1 MKIKKVRSLLA
12 EFRFRL
18 VNFEKDAVHR
28 GVTLSKLNNLHESKN
43 IQDYE
48 FSVFSQWGE
57 DGIIQKLISSVPIVN
72 KTFIEFGVENFLES
86 NCRFLMT
93 KDNWS
98 GYVIDGSD
106 KHIETIMNSSFYWKF
121 DLKAKSAF
129 ITAEN
134 INELLKES
142 DFDEDLGLLS
152 LDIDG
157 VDYWVLKAIDS
168 YRPRILILEYNSV
181 FGSER
186 AVTVPYKVDFIRGK
200 MHHTNLYFGASLP
213 ALAALAAEKGYMF
226 VGTNSAGGNAFFI
239 RQDVFPSNLAQI
251 EVREGFTESKFR
263 ESRNTAGAL
272 TYLSGKSRL
281 DAIRGMPVINVLNG
295 EEEQL

>member
-1 MKIKKVRSLLA
+1 MKIKKIQSLLA

-18 VNFEKDAVHR
+18 VNSEKDAVHR
-28 GVTLSKLNNLHESKN
+28 GVTLSKLNNLQQSKK

-106 KHIETIMNSSFYWKF
+106 KNVETIKNSSYYWKF
-121 DLKAKSAF
+121 DLVAKSAF

-142 DFDEDLGLLS
+142 GFAEDLGLLS

-157 VDYWVLKAIDS
+157 VDYWVLKAIDA

-181 FGSER
+181 FGVDR

-213 ALAALAAEKGYMF
+213 ALANLADEKGYFF
-226 VGTNSAGGNAFFI
+226 VGTNSAGGNAFFV
-239 RQDVFPSNLAQI
+239 RKDVFPVDLEQM

-263 ESRNTAGAL
+263 ESRDASGNL
-272 TYLSGKSRL
+272 TFLSGKSRL
-281 DAIRGMPVINVLNG
+281 DAIRGMAVVNVLNE
-295 EEEQL
+295 EEEQI